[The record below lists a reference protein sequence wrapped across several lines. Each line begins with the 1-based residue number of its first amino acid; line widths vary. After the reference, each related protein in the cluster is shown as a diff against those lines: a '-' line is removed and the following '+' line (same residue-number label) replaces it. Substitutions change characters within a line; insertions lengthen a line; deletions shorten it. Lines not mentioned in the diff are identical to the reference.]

1 MPKSDSDPAFDA
13 FVQRVVDASNR
24 KIELDKR
31 LADVEPMLVR
41 MIEAADGPAIDVQ
54 RALLDVETVEIEE
67 QLEALRLLVVELQGF
82 LKDKGMLASRKLML
96 HPVAKEI
103 SNLRGALARDAK
115 RCDQLLEDADAAMK
129 KSFETEEAA
138 QRSLVQLQRWQRLA
152 EASLA
157 ETIGSAQRLVEQAH
171 EAVQARDAQA
181 LAQRRAEVDRLPYR
195 IQRDVHAQ
203 CSARLVRW
211 RAATL
216 GKGLGEAVD
225 RGLLEEIVQLEDRL
239 KVFEADLLA
248 LERLIAVMAKL
259 QIPALDAKKAAQ
271 VLGLGSDQATRLGKA
286 LGASTATTVERV
298 LDAFLKQQKV
308 GLAGKAGVALLRK
321 AKLI

>member
-1 MPKSDSDPAFDA
+1 MAKTDPDPAFDA

-82 LKDKGMLASRKLML
+82 LKDKGRLASRKLML

-115 RCDQLLEDADAAMK
+115 RCDQLLEDADAALK

-157 ETIGSAQRLVEQAH
+157 TTLASARSLVGLAH
-171 EAVQARDAQA
+171 EAVLARDAQA
-181 LAQRRAEVDRLPYR
+181 LAQRRAEYDRLPYR
-195 IQRDVHAQ
+195 IQRDALSQ

-211 RAATL
+211 RSATL
-216 GKGLGEAVD
+216 GKGLGDAVD
-225 RGLLEEIVQLEDRL
+225 RGLLDEIGQLEEKL
-239 KVFEADLLA
+239 KTFEADLLA
-248 LERLIAVMAKL
+248 LERLTAALAKL
-259 QIPALDAKKAAQ
+259 QIPAFDAKKAAQ
-271 VLGLGSDQATRLGKA
+271 VLGLGSEQAARLGKA
-286 LGASTATTVERV
+286 LGASTTDTIERA
-298 LDAFLKQQKV
+298 LDAFLKQRKA
-308 GLAGKAGVALLRK
+308 GLAGKAGLALLRK